1 MATPEPVPL
10 PRVTAPM
17 LAVPG
22 TLPEEAGRWAYE
34 FKWDGIRSLIWV
46 ETGRARAV
54 SRNGHD
60 ITDSFPELRDLGE
73 AVQADQVVL
82 DGELVVLGADGRA
95 SFSRLQ
101 HRMHVTSPPAVAQG
115 AATDPVS
122 VILFDVLYLN
132 GRSLLDEPYDQRRAQ
147 LEQLHLE
154 GPRWAV
160 TPSFT
165 GEPGGEVF
173 RAAVG
178 LGMEGVVAKRRD
190 SVYRPGTRSAHWVKV
205 KAQRTQEVVIGG
217 WTGGAGSRR
226 STFGALLLGL
236 PSPGGPPSLSYV
248 GKVGTG
254 FTQAAGEELLAE
266 LQPLSIAASPFIGP
280 LPRAVAAD
288 AHWVGP
294 AVVGEVGFT
303 EWTTEGR
310 LRHPVWRGLRP
321 DKSAEEVRREP

>member
-1 MATPEPVPL
+1 M
-10 PRVTAPM
+10 
-17 LAVPG
+17 
-22 TLPEEAGRWAYE
+22 
-34 FKWDGIRSLIWV
+34 
-46 ETGRARAV
+46 

-60 ITDSFPELRDLGE
+60 ITDSFPELRGLAE
-73 AVQADQVVL
+73 AARADQVLL
-82 DGELVVLGADGRA
+82 DGELVVLGPDGRA

-101 HRMHVTSPPAVAQG
+101 HRMHLTSPPAVARA

-122 VILFDVLYLN
+122 VVLFDVLHLD
-132 GRSLLDEPYDQRRAQ
+132 GRSLLDDTYDQRRAPTGAA
-147 LEQLHLE
+147 
-154 GPRWAV
+154 GP
-160 TPSFT
+160 
-165 GEPGGEVF
+165 PGAPVGGDPGVHRASPAADVF

-190 SVYRPGTRSAHWVKV
+190 SVYRPGTRSANWVKV

-236 PSPGGPPSLSYV
+236 PSPGRPSSLTYV

-266 LQPLSIAASPFIGP
+266 LRPRSVATSPFDEP
-280 LPRAVAAD
+280 LPRAVAVD
-288 AHWVGP
+288 AHWVRP
-294 AVVGEVGFT
+294 ALVGEVRFT

-310 LRHPVWRGLRP
+310 LRQPVWRGLRP
-321 DKSAEEVRREP
+321 DKSAGEVRREP